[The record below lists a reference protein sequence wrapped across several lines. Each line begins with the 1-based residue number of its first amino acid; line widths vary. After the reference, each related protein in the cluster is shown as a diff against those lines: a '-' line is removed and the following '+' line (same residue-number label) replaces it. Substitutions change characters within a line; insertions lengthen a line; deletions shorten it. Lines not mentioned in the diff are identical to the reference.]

1 MTKKSKTHIYC
12 FDDHK
17 ALVTTG
23 IMENVRKRFAD
34 SSRYTVFSFSNK
46 DEFINSLMDA
56 KDHGCCKVAIL
67 GVRETKEQMELIDY
81 LSTQIIKLNPETGLI
96 LLVPGDK
103 MDEIKKAF
111 RFNIDNYVPQ
121 NDNAVLR
128 IHNIVKKLISE
139 HGLAIFKKRRNFSL
153 YILLIFFL
161 LSLILVL
168 LAHLKLPDYF

>member
-67 GVRETKEQMELIDY
+67 GVRETKEQMELIDWV
-81 LSTQIIKLNPETGLI
+81 S
-96 LLVPGDK
+96 
-103 MDEIKKAF
+103 
-111 RFNIDNYVPQ
+111 
-121 NDNAVLR
+121 
-128 IHNIVKKLISE
+128 
-139 HGLAIFKKRRNFSL
+139 
-153 YILLIFFL
+153 
-161 LSLILVL
+161 
-168 LAHLKLPDYF
+168 